1 MRNRMI
7 FSVLL
12 IATIFMFELVAL
24 SDQNKVK
31 GSKEFSTKLNA
42 KDITFNRVKDDDKVE
57 VKDMN
62 TSRNSISLPDVVTY
76 FMSAF

>member
-1 MRNRMI
+1 MI

-12 IATIFMFELVAL
+12 VATIFIFELVAPA
-24 SDQNKVK
+24 DQNMVT

-42 KDITFNRVKDDDKVE
+42 KDIPFNREKDDDKVE
-57 VKDMN
+57 VKEMT

>member
-1 MRNRMI
+1 MI

-12 IATIFMFELVAL
+12 IATIFIFELVAL
-24 SDQNKVK
+24 SDQNMVN

-42 KDITFNRVKDDDKVE
+42 EDIPFNREKDDDQVE
-57 VKDMN
+57 VKDMT